1 MNPLF
6 LRLRMMLGGG
16 TTPPAPIPVYTRVQY
31 IESTGTQF
39 ITALPP
45 DASRAMASWRFKMR
59 ARFTEV
65 PASGYLLCGMTDR
78 YEQFFVALNSNANTG
93 LYMCFATRTTNTIL
107 SQIANDNKTG
117 WHTYEVVCDGT
128 DTKYYVDGILLLTHA
143 LNIANLQKLT
153 LFAGN
158 INSGQYVINAYA
170 KMQISE
176 ASLEIGGVMA
186 FNFVPVR
193 DGTTGYMYDL
203 VSDTAKGNEG
213 TGDFVVG
220 PDLT

>member
-16 TTPPAPIPVYTRVQY
+16 GTPPPTPPIPGYTRVQY

-39 ITALPP
+39 ITALPY
-45 DASRAMASWRFKMR
+45 DASRGATSYRFKMR

-65 PASGYLLCGMTDR
+65 PSSGYMACGMTSNTA
-78 YEQFFVALNSNANTG
+78 QFFVGLNSNAGTG
-93 LYMCFATRTTNTIL
+93 LYMCFASNTTNTIL
-107 SQIANDNKTG
+107 SRIADNDKTG
-117 WHTYEVVCDGT
+117 WHTYEVVFDGT
-128 DTKYYVDGILLLTHA
+128 DTKYYVDGVLAKTHLNNLTGIRVLH
-143 LNIANLQKLT
+143 
-153 LFAGN
+153 LFASDN
-158 INSGQYVINAYA
+158 NTISINSYA

-176 ASLEIGGVMA
+176 ASLSIGGVSA